1 MQKETTSELNSRVS
15 NASDDQPEALVR
27 PSATVE
33 KSKTEEGCRLEVARS
48 VEHVHGPGEVD
59 YGEEELVVVSIVR
72 DGQPHIESFV
82 DHYLSLGVK
91 HIAFLDNNSEDGTV
105 EALKSYENVTV
116 LRTGLPYKASGL
128 PVGNGWTR
136 EVLFKQYLISRFG
149 GKDRWCLCVDIDE
162 LFDYPYSDVVG
173 LDSLLRYLTGKQY
186 TAVVAQMLDMFPEEP
201 LSSQANQPGRLKTSH
216 KFYDVSNI
224 HRRNVKKSHR
234 YLEDNKID
242 SDNVERFSGGIRE
255 SLFGHVPQLSKM
267 PLVFNDGQARHMDT
281 SHRSTNVSIADI
293 TGVLLHYK
301 FLDGHFHAQVE
312 QAVREEHRLKGSATY
327 KVYKATLDVKPS
339 LQIKQKT
346 ASELKSVN
354 DLVENEFLT
363 VSEDYVNWVNTEEEN
378 SVLRAAQDKSDDFA
392 KMYIESR
399 RRERYKTLRIQQ
411 LERNLRAKRWRNRRQ
426 LAEKRNLNEQIHRL
440 QQQLGLPAVSLLL
453 KSGRVFARIKGKLLS
468 LLGRSV

>member
-1 MQKETTSELNSRVS
+1 MQEELTSESGS
-15 NASDDQPEALVR
+15 PAANADGDQ
-27 PSATVE
+27 
-33 KSKTEEGCRLEVARS
+33 SKTFVGHSTTAEKPKTKEECRLEVARS
-48 VEHVHGPGEVD
+48 IEHIYGPGEVD
-59 YGEEELVVVSIVR
+59 YDEDELIVVSIVR
-72 DGQPHIESFV
+72 DGQPYIESFV

-91 HIAFLDNNSEDGTV
+91 HIAFLDNNSEDGTI

-116 LRTGLPYKASGL
+116 LRTELPYKASGL

-149 GKDRWCLCVDIDE
+149 GKDRWCLCADVDE

-173 LDSLLRYLTGKQY
+173 LDSLLRYLTDKQY

-201 LSSQANQPGRLKTSH
+201 LSSQAGKPRRLKTSH

-224 HRRNVKKSHR
+224 HRRNIKKSHR
-234 YLEDNKID
+234 YLENNKVD
-242 SDNVERFSGGIRE
+242 GDNVERFSGGIRE
-255 SLFGHVPQLSKM
+255 SIFGHIPQLSKM
-267 PLVFNDGQARHMDT
+267 PLVFNDGQAHHMDT

-327 KVYKATLDVKPS
+327 KVYKATLDVNPS

-346 ASELKSVN
+346 ARGLKSVN

-363 VSEDYVNWVNTEEEN
+363 VSEDYVNWVNTEEN
-378 SVLRAAQDKSDDFA
+378 SVLREAREKSDDFA

-411 LERNLRAKRWRNRRQ
+411 LERSLRAKRWRNRRQ
-426 LAEKRNLNEQIHRL
+426 LAEKRNLDEQIHRL
-440 QQQLGLPAVSLLL
+440 QQQLELPAVSLLL

-468 LLGRSV
+468 LLGKLV